1 MRSFFLSANYVK
13 TAWRN
18 LVRNKVYSTINIAGL
33 SIGLA
38 CCMLIILYN
47 NDEVSYDRFHNN
59 VNNIYRI
66 VHTDTG
72 PNGEIMG
79 SNGITGMMPGP
90 SFKREIP
97 EITDYVRLSGDI
109 VPVKIGTEIF
119 EQEVLYVDD
128 NFFSVFTFP
137 FRYGNQKDA
146 LKEMYSVVLSE
157 QVAKKLFGK
166 TDVIGKTIELP
177 KPQDHDSPAEQKFET
192 FIVTGIVPASPQ
204 NSSIKIDMLLSMKSN
219 QRNGVGDTQWLNF
232 YLNTFVVLH
241 PGADISIVEAKMK
254 KVYEANAKEQL
265 REAKEKYNNTTVW
278 NYKLQPLLGLHLS
291 KEYPPDNGLKDASKP
306 IYTKILAGI
315 ALFMLVIACI
325 NFVNLTVA
333 RSLKRAKEIGL
344 RKVVGGE
351 RKQLIAQFLGE
362 SFFLSFFAFALAIVL
377 VMILLP
383 VFNSLSNK
391 ALSFSYLMDVKLIA
405 GYILLFII
413 TGLLAGFYP
422 ALVLSGF
429 NPVQTLYNRMPLSG
443 KNYLSKGLVVLQFTL
458 TTFLIIATVTIYT
471 QFKFLTRFKLGYNDK
486 NLVVVETGRMNAD
499 KLNVFRHELMKDP
512 SVLAVAARQ
521 RGRWGTIANT
531 DGNQMEFT
539 MEVVDSA
546 FLPVLEIPL
555 ATGRNFSGRYSSDT
569 TRAVLVNE
577 AFMKKAGWHDLSN
590 RQVDFFYDSIKYDV
604 VGVVKDYHYASLLE
618 EIKPQLFIMHPK
630 YGYGQLLIKIKPDH
644 ASAALRHIAQVFKA
658 QQPFQPYKYEFKSE
672 RNEKQYAA
680 EQKWKQIITYAA
692 ILVIFISC
700 IGLFGLATLAAEKK
714 VKEIGIRKVLG
725 ASVSNI
731 TAMLSNNFLKLVLIA
746 AVIAFPVAWLVMNNW
761 LQNYPYRINISIWMF
776 VVATLVVAVIAL
788 LTVSFQAIK
797 AAIANPVKSLR
808 TE

>member
-1 MRSFFLSANYVK
+1 MIENYFK
-13 TAWRN
+13 TAWKN
-18 LVRNKVYSTINIAGL
+18 LVRNKVYSIINIAGL

-38 CCMLIILYN
+38 CCMLIILHN

-59 VNNIYRI
+59 VKNIYRI
-66 VHTDTG
+66 VHADTG
-72 PNGEIMG
+72 PNGELQG
-79 SNGITGMMPGP
+79 TNGITGMMPGP

-109 VPVKIGTEIF
+109 LPVKIGTEIF
-119 EQEVLYVDD
+119 EQEALYVDD

-137 FRYGNQKDA
+137 VRHGSQKDA
-146 LKEMYSVVLSE
+146 LKDMYSVVLSE
-157 QVAKKLFGK
+157 QVAKKFFGN
-166 TDVIGKTIELP
+166 TDAIGKTIELP
-177 KPQDHDSPAEQKFET
+177 KREDHESPSGKKFET
-192 FIVTGIVPASPQ
+192 FVVTAIVPESPQ
-204 NSSIKIDMLLSMKSN
+204 NSSIKIDMLLSMKLN
-219 QRNGVGDTQWLNF
+219 QRDGGGDTQWLNF
-232 YLNTFVVLH
+232 FLNTFVVLH
-241 PGADISIVEAKMK
+241 PGADLSIVEAKMK
-254 KVYEANAKEQL
+254 KVYESNAKEQIQ
-265 REAKEKYNNTTVW
+265 EAREKYNNTTTW
-278 NYKLQPLLGLHLS
+278 NYKLQPLLSMHLS
-291 KEYPPDNGLKDASKP
+291 KEYPPDNGLKDPSKP

-315 ALFMLVIACI
+315 ALFMLIIACI

-351 RKQLIAQFLGE
+351 RNQLIAQFLGE
-362 SFFLSFFAFALAIVL
+362 SFFLSFFAFALAIVF

-391 ALSFSYLMDVKLIA
+391 ELSFSYLLNVKLIA
-405 GYILLFII
+405 GYIVLFII

-471 QFKFLTRFKLGYNDK
+471 QFKFLTQFKLGYNDK
-486 NLVVVETGRMNAD
+486 NLVIVETDRLNAD
-499 KLNVFRHELMKDP
+499 KLNVFRQELIKDP
-512 SVLAVAARQ
+512 SVVAVAARQ
-521 RGRWGTIANT
+521 RGQWGTIANT
-531 DGNQMEFT
+531 DGKQIEFA
-539 MEVVDSA
+539 MDVIDRA
-546 FLPVLEIPL
+546 FLPVLEISL
-555 ATGRNFSGRYSSDT
+555 AQGRNFSGRFSSDT

-577 AFMKKAGWHDLSN
+577 SFMKTAGWKDLNN

-604 VGVVKDYHYASLLE
+604 VGVVKDYHYASLLQ
-618 EIKPQLFIMHPK
+618 EIKPQLFIMNPK

-644 ASAALRHIAQVFKA
+644 ASSALQHIAKVFKA

-746 AVIAFPVAWLVMNNW
+746 AVIAFPVAWIVMNNW

-776 VVATLVVAVIAL
+776 LLATLVVALIAL
-788 LTVSFQAIK
+788 CTVSFQAIK

>member
-1 MRSFFLSANYVK
+1 MIENYFK
-13 TAWRN
+13 TAWKN
-18 LVRNKVYSTINIAGL
+18 LVRNKVYSIINIAGL

-38 CCMLIILYN
+38 CCMLIILHN
-47 NDEVSYDRFHNN
+47 NDEVSYDRFHKN

-66 VHTDTG
+66 VHADTG
-72 PNGEIMG
+72 PNGELLG

-109 VPVKIGTEIF
+109 LPVKIGTEIF

-137 FRYGNQKDA
+137 VRHGSQKDA
-146 LKEMYSVVLSE
+146 FKDMYSVVLSE
-157 QVAKKLFGK
+157 QVAKKFFGK
-166 TDVIGKTIELP
+166 ADAIGKTIELP
-177 KPQDHDSPAEQKFET
+177 KPGDHESPLGKEFET
-192 FIVTGIVPASPQ
+192 FIVTGIVPESPQ
-204 NSSIKIDMLLSMKSN
+204 NSSIKIDMLLSMKLN
-219 QRNGVGDTQWLNF
+219 QRNGGSDTQWLNF
-232 YLNTFVVLH
+232 FLNTFVVLH
-241 PGADISIVEAKMK
+241 PGADLAIVEAKMK
-254 KVYEANAKEQL
+254 KVYETNAKEQL
-265 REAKEKYNNTTVW
+265 QEAREKYNNTTTW
-278 NYKLQPLLGLHLS
+278 NYKLQPMLSMHLS
-291 KEYPPDNGLKDASKP
+291 NEYPPDNGLKDPSKP

-315 ALFMLVIACI
+315 ALFMLIIACI

-362 SFFLSFFAFALAIVL
+362 SFFLSFFAFAFAILL
-377 VMILLP
+377 VVILLP

-391 ALSFSYLMDVKLIA
+391 ELSFSYLLNVKLIA
-405 GYILLFII
+405 GYIVLFIV

-471 QFKFLTRFKLGYNDK
+471 QFKFLTQFKLGYNDK
-486 NLVVVETGRMNAD
+486 NLVIVETDRLNAD
-499 KLNVFRHELMKDP
+499 KLNVFRQELIKDP
-512 SVLAVAARQ
+512 SVVAVAARQ
-521 RGRWGTIANT
+521 RGNWGTIANT
-531 DGNQMEFT
+531 DGKQMEFA
-539 MEVVDSA
+539 MDVIDSA
-546 FLPVLEIPL
+546 FLPVLEIQL
-555 ATGRNFSGRYSSDT
+555 AQGRNFSGRFSSDT

-577 AFMKKAGWHDLSN
+577 TFMKTAGWKDLNN

-604 VGVVKDYHYASLLE
+604 VGVVKDYHYASLLQ
-618 EIKPQLFIMHPK
+618 EIKPQLFIMNPK

-644 ASAALRHIAQVFKA
+644 ASSALKHIAQVFKS

-692 ILVIFISC
+692 TLVIFISC

-714 VKEIGIRKVLG
+714 IKEIGIRKVLG
-725 ASVSNI
+725 ASVGNI

-746 AVIAFPVAWLVMNNW
+746 AVISFPVAWIVMNNW
-761 LQNYPYRINISIWMF
+761 LQNYPYRINVSIWMF
-776 VVATLVVAVIAL
+776 ISATLVVAAIAL
-788 LTVSFQAIK
+788 FTVSFQAIK
-797 AAIANPVKSLR
+797 AAVANPVRSLR